1 MNSIILSYIA
11 EHICACNTGTDMYVF
26 TYGHILILEPYADI
40 SFIIRCWII
49 YVSQSCIQSPCIY
62 FVDLIKLINGIPSLA
77 YVDFSGNILI
87 EDNLLESLLQKL
99 KQDSPQLEIVIGG
112 KRVASIFPVAII
124 YDDGSVWFS

>member
-1 MNSIILSYIA
+1 MNSIILSYLA
-11 EHICACNTGTDMYVF
+11 EHICTRNTGTDMYVF

-40 SFIIRCWII
+40 SFIIRCLII
-49 YVSQSCIQSPCIY
+49 YASQSCVQSPCIC

-112 KRVASIFPVAII
+112 KRVASIFPVATI
-124 YDDGSVWFS
+124 YDDGSV